1 VQSLVQ
7 GLPLRDVGSVTGA
20 SAKITAAKLANRPAG
35 GLADRAPER
44 LADRSRDRPAET
56 PAGAPPTG
64 AVGAVASDDALLVLY
79 ANGDPTAA
87 AELMQRLAPRA
98 MGVALR
104 VIGSR
109 AEAEDVTQEAM
120 MRLWRMAPD
129 WQPGQAQVST
139 WLYRVVMNLCIDLK
153 RRKQGRDVDLDAIAD
168 PLDPGLSAADQMQ
181 DLARHDAL
189 QQALM
194 QLPERQRQAVVLR
207 HLEELTN
214 PEISGIM
221 EISVEAVES
230 LTARGKRALAKCLAS
245 RREELGYSDD

>member
-1 VQSLVQ
+1 VLPFDQILPAQPLSQ
-7 GLPLRDVGSVTGA
+7 GLPARDMCSVTGA
-20 SAKITAAKLANRPAG
+20 SAEGTPSRPSNG
-35 GLADRAPER
+35 PSNG
-44 LADRSRDRPAET
+44 SN
-56 PAGAPPTG
+56 
-64 AVGAVASDDALLVLY
+64 DDALLVLY
-79 ANGDPTAA
+79 ANGDSSAA

-98 MGVALR
+98 LGVAIR
-104 VIGSR
+104 VLGNR

-129 WQPGQAQVST
+129 WQPGKAKVST
-139 WLYRVVMNLCIDLK
+139 WLYRVVMNLCIDVK
-153 RRKQGRDVDLDAIAD
+153 RRKRGRDVDLDAI
-168 PLDPGLSAADQMQ
+168 PEPPDPGSSAADRMQ
-181 DLARHDAL
+181 DLARQDAL
-189 QQALM
+189 QEALM

-230 LTARGKRALAKCLAS
+230 LTARGKRALAKCLAN

>member
-1 VQSLVQ
+1 MVAAAKWSRTDQTPVLHSEPILPAQSLSQ
-7 GLPLRDVGSVTGA
+7 GLPARSTRSVTGA
-20 SAKITAAKLANRPAG
+20 TAERVPARPADDPA
-35 GLADRAPER
+35 LATDAM
-44 LADRSRDRPAET
+44 
-56 PAGAPPTG
+56 
-64 AVGAVASDDALLVLY
+64 ASDDALLVLY
-79 ANGDPTAA
+79 ANGDPAAA

-98 MGVALR
+98 LGVAIR
-104 VIGSR
+104 VLGSR
-109 AEAEDVTQEAM
+109 AEAEDVTQDAM

-129 WQPGQAQVST
+129 WQPGQAKVST

-153 RRKQGRDVDLDAIAD
+153 RRKRGRDVDLDAIPEPPD
-168 PLDPGLSAADQMQ
+168 PASSAADQMQ
-181 DLARHDAL
+181 DLARQDAL
-189 QQALM
+189 QRALM

-230 LTARGKRALAKCLAS
+230 LTARGKRALAKSLAT